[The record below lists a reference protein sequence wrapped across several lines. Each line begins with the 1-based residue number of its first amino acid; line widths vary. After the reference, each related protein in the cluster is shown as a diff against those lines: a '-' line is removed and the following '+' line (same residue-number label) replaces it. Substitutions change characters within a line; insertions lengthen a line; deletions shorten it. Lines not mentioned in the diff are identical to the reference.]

1 MCLLDILQ
9 THKWNAGGEG
19 FQRPLLVVEFPTSCG
34 VAAHGVDIAM
44 VCS

>member
-1 MCLLDILQ
+1 MCHLIFSKH
-9 THKWNAGGEG
+9 TNGK
-19 FQRPLLVVEFPTSCG
+19 LVVKGSKASPGCEFPTSCG